1 MTYTLLFDLDDT
13 LLDTNIES
21 FIPAYFQAF
30 SAHVSPIVNSDI
42 FIPAMIS
49 GMRSMMDSEDPSQT
63 LEDVFDNGFYGKIGI
78 SKIEFSERVNEFYNN
93 IFPKLNSTT
102 EPRPDAVP
110 LIEWAISQG
119 YRVAIATDP
128 LFPRKA
134 THQRLR
140 WAGFDPGQFEL
151 ISTFENFHFSKTYP
165 AYYAEMLGQLGWPD
179 GPVVMVGND
188 IQRDLVAAD
197 RLGLKTYFIDNESAS
212 SPGPE
217 AGRGKLAD
225 FRPWLESQNPSTLEP
240 SFKSPE
246 AIMAILSSTPAVLS
260 SLTDALP
267 NEQWVIEPL
276 PDDWA
281 LNEVVSHL
289 RDTDIE
295 IHALQL
301 KLMMEKTD
309 AFIPRPDSS
318 IWANERE
325 YLHVNGREKLAE
337 FTSARINNIKAI
349 SSMDESI
356 WSRKAR
362 HAIFGPTDF
371 SEIVGFIADH
381 DRTHVQQVWKT
392 LKTIHRERV

>member
-21 FIPAYFQAF
+21 FIPEYFKAL
-30 SAHVSPIVNSDI
+30 SEHLSPYLSSNR
-42 FIPAMIS
+42 FLPAMVS
-49 GMRSMMDSEDPSQT
+49 GINSMMETNDPSRT
-63 LEDVFDNGFYGKIGI
+63 LENVFDDDFYGRIGVSKADI
-78 SKIEFSERVNEFYNN
+78 SEPVNDFYDN
-93 IFPKLNSTT
+93 IFPNLNKATK
-102 EPRPDAVP
+102 PRPEAVP

-119 YRVAIATDP
+119 FRVAIATDP

-134 THQRLR
+134 TYHRLR
-140 WAGFDPGQFEL
+140 WAGFDPGQFE
-151 ISTFENFHFSKTYP
+151 IVSTFENFHFSKTYP
-165 AYYAEMLGQLGWPD
+165 AYYAEMLGQMGWPE

-188 IQRDLVAAD
+188 VQRDLVAAD
-197 RLGLKTYFIDNESAS
+197 KLGLKTYLVDGESAS

-225 FRPWLESQNPSTLEP
+225 FRPWLESQSPTALEP

-246 AIMAILSSTPAVLS
+246 AILAIMSSTPAVLS
-260 SLTDALP
+260 SLTGSLLK
-267 NEQWVIEPL
+267 EQWVSEPS
-276 PDDWA
+276 PEDWT
-281 LNEVVSHL
+281 LNEIICHL

-301 KLMMEKTD
+301 QLMIEKVD

-325 YLHVNGREKLAE
+325 YLHVNGCERLLE
-337 FTSARINNIKAI
+337 FTSARIKNIDAI
-349 SSMDESI
+349 KNMDESI

-362 HAIFGPTDF
+362 HAIFGPTNF
-371 SEIVGFIADH
+371 TEVVGFIADH
-381 DRTHVQQVWKT
+381 DRAHIQQVWKT
-392 LKTIHRERV
+392 LKAICRERV